1 MKCRNCS
8 SNLNKMFVDLGTSPS
23 SNSYITKNNLLKK
36 EKKYPLK
43 VFVCEN
49 CWLVQTQDFTKVD
62 QLFDDNYAYF
72 SSTSKSFLNHAK
84 SYALDIIDRIKL
96 KKESLVIEVA
106 SNDGYLLKNFLER
119 KIPCLGIEPTKSTAD
134 FAKSIGIPVIKDF
147 FSSKLADKLLDDG
160 ISADLIC
167 GNNVYA
173 HVPNINDFT
182 LGLKK
187 ILKKSGTITLEFP
200 HILQLI
206 KFNQFDTIYHE
217 HFSYLSLYAVNAI
230 FKKFDLRIYR
240 VEELGVHGGSLRIY
254 GCHNDHSIKTE
265 DSFVYILK
273 KEILFGIN
281 RINIYEDFQKKV
293 KLTSQNFLNF
303 LNSEHNYGKKIA
315 AYGAAA
321 KGNTILNYLNIKDD
335 KIMFV
340 CDAAKSKQNKYMPG
354 SHIPILSPEQILIDK
369 PDFVIIFPW
378 NLSTEIKNQLEYI
391 REWGGK
397 FVVAI
402 PELKIL

>member
-8 SNLNKMFVDLGTSPS
+8 SNLNKMFVDLGTSPP

-254 GCHNDHSIKTE
+254 GCHNDHSIKTD

>member
-8 SNLNKMFVDLGTSPS
+8 SNLNKMFVDLGTSPP

-321 KGNTILNYLNIKDD
+321 KGNTILNYLN
-335 KIMFV
+335 
-340 CDAAKSKQNKYMPG
+340 Y
-354 SHIPILSPEQILIDK
+354 
-369 PDFVIIFPW
+369 
-378 NLSTEIKNQLEYI
+378 
-391 REWGGK
+391 
-397 FVVAI
+397 
-402 PELKIL
+402 

>member
-1 MKCRNCS
+1 
-8 SNLNKMFVDLGTSPS
+8 MFVDLGTSPP

-49 CWLVQTQDFTKVD
+49 CWLVQTQDFTKAD

-84 SYALDIIDRIKL
+84 SYALDIIDRINL

>member
-8 SNLNKMFVDLGTSPS
+8 NNLNKMFVDLGTSPP

>member
-1 MKCRNCS
+1 
-8 SNLNKMFVDLGTSPS
+8 MFVDLGTSPP

-254 GCHNDHSIKTE
+254 GCHNDHSIKTD